1 MPTITIKNIPDIL
14 YEKVK
19 KNAQRNHRSIN
30 SEVIHC
36 IEQAVRS
43 SKVDPDAF
51 LLKIE
56 ALRKQIE
63 APPLTDD
70 FLRQAKEE
78 GRP

>member
-1 MPTITIKNIPDIL
+1 MPTITIKNIPVIL

-30 SEVIHC
+30 SEVIYC

-56 ALRKQIE
+56 ALRKQIK